1 MHFAFSSKS
10 LLYGGDSDPIASPL
24 SVGGIMKFR
33 GFTMLFLALSVPLL
47 APSAYADTTGIGT
60 AAAYGVLGF
69 AGVTNTGPSV
79 IHGDVGGGAGSTA
92 ITGFPP
98 GILIPPS
105 VTLTGSVTAFTNAT
119 AAYNTAQGLGGSGD
133 AGVTVLTGQ
142 DLGGLTLTPGVYE
155 FDSSAQLTGTLLL
168 DAKGSDKAQWTFQIG
183 STLTTA
189 SGSVVKIIDAGALGK
204 FKGGITW
211 AVGSA
216 ATLGTT
222 TAFLGTIISNGAS
235 PDAIQ
240 TGATIGCGRVIS
252 LVDSVT
258 LDSNVIFTPL
268 TGCNVIADVGGK
280 TGHGIVPPS
289 PSSSPVPEPAT
300 LLLLGT
306 GILGCSARFGS
317 RRRGRTEPS
326 HTARGVNEG
335 HITNV

>member
-1 MHFAFSSKS
+1 M
-10 LLYGGDSDPIASPL
+10 
-24 SVGGIMKFR
+24 VG
-33 GFTMLFLALSVPLL
+33 A
-47 APSAYADTTGIGT
+47 
-60 AAAYGVLGF
+60 
-69 AGVTNTGPSV
+69 PSV
-79 IHGDVGGGAGSTA
+79 I
-92 ITGFPP
+92 
-98 GILIPPS
+98 
-105 VTLTGSVTAFTNAT
+105 LTGSVTAFTNAT
-119 AAYNTAQGLGGSGD
+119 TAYNTAQGLGGSGD
-133 AGVTVLTGQ
+133 AGVTDLTGQ
-142 DLGGLTLTPGVYE
+142 DLGGLTLAPGVYE

-168 DAKGSDKAQWTFQIG
+168 DAMGSDKAQWTFQIG

-189 SGSVVKIIDAGALGK
+189 SASSVEVIDAGALGK

-252 LVDSVT
+252 LIDSVT

-268 TGCNVIADVGGK
+268 TGCNVIADVGGE

-289 PSSSPVPEPAT
+289 PSSSPIPEPAT

-306 GILGCSARFGS
+306 GIAGLFGKARI
-317 RRRGRTEPS
+317 RQ
-326 HTARGVNEG
+326 ARANKA
-335 HITNV
+335 